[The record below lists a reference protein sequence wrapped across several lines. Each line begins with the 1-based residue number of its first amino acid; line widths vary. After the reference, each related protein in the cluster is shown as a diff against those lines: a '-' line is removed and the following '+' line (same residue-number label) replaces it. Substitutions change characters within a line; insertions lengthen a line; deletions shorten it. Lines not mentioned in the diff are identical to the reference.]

1 MKPAPAPP
9 RRAGRP
15 RFDRPRPDRPPSD
28 PLRSDRLR
36 PAWPVARFLLATGL
50 SGLLG
55 CAAAEVS
62 EIGTGADA
70 PEAGAAADSG
80 AASTAPRAATE
91 ALPPT
96 EPAEA
101 KYFGLGQDG
110 RLHPRLF
117 ELPPSAVTR
126 AEAEAV
132 VRRVV
137 ADSGTFPPGVEVL
150 DVFVSGR
157 GVAVVN
163 FTNALLLGHSGGLL
177 AEELTVYSLSHS
189 LVENF
194 PAIAEV
200 RFLVE
205 GQEAD
210 TLAGHL
216 DLRSGFGQAPAR
228 LLADGGNEPR

>member
-1 MKPAPAPP
+1 MRPAPAPP

-15 RFDRPRPDRPPSD
+15 RFDRPRSDRPPPD
-28 PLRSDRLR
+28 PLRSDRLC
-36 PAWPVARFLLATGL
+36 PAWSVARFLLATGL

-62 EIGTGADA
+62 EIGTDA
-70 PEAGAAADSG
+70 SEAVAAADSG
-80 AASTAPRAATE
+80 AASPAPGAATE
-91 ALPPT
+91 ALPST

-200 RFLVE
+200 RFVVE

-216 DLRSGFGQAPAR
+216 DLRSGFGRAPAR
-228 LLADGGNEPR
+228 LLADSGGEPR

>member
-9 RRAGRP
+9 RRAGA
-15 RFDRPRPDRPPSD
+15 
-28 PLRSDRLR
+28 RL
-36 PAWPVARFLLATGL
+36 PGLMLPVGRLLVAATLGGL
-50 SGLLG
+50 PG
-55 CAAAEVS
+55 CAADDPAETANA
-62 EIGTGADA
+62 TGA
-70 PEAGAAADSG
+70 PEAGVAAGPG
-80 AASTAPRAATE
+80 ALPAEPDTTE
-91 ALPPT
+91 ALPPAA
-96 EPAEA
+96 PSEA
-101 KYFGLGQDG
+101 RYFGLGRDG
-110 RLHPRLF
+110 RLHARTF
-117 ELPPSAVTR
+117 ELPPSSVTR
-126 AEAEAV
+126 GEAEAV

-137 ADSGTFPPGVEVL
+137 ADSGTFPQGVEVL

-194 PAIAEV
+194 PAVAEV

-205 GQEAD
+205 GQEPD

-216 DLRSGFGQAPAR
+216 DLRSGFGRAPAR
-228 LLADGGNEPR
+228 LLAETDREPR